1 MVQQDIRLTIQD
13 NYIGKMP
20 NSYDNKL
27 LLITA
32 IKLYL
37 EALAKDQLIERDYI
51 CDIDVDEQ
59 DHYLQ
64 AQGTATAEMME
75 REIRE
80 ANTGTHVFLMISL
93 TPIDAMEDVLIKI
106 RL

>member
-1 MVQQDIRLTIQD
+1 
-13 NYIGKMP
+13 
-20 NSYDNKL
+20 
-27 LLITA
+27 
-32 IKLYL
+32 
-37 EALAKDQLIERDYI
+37 
-51 CDIDVDEQ
+51 
-59 DHYLQ
+59 
-64 AQGTATAEMME
+64 ME